1 VTTVGDSYAAGRS
14 ERPRRIVFAAL
25 LVSAIVCAGLAGGS
39 ITAVGAPSAP
49 TCRSGQTLFA
59 SGAVR
64 AFQVTDSNANQEAFV
79 CVSASAEPVVID
91 NPGPAIGVQAYNFHI
106 RGARLGFEI
115 YDVGL
120 GMGGSNSEIGWVDL
134 QTGEVAIGPA
144 DVLNDPIGYA
154 FAPDGTIA
162 VIAGTSCEVVAV
174 LQLRAKPFADVYRLG
189 SPRIVFTAHHGGLVH
204 WSIAITATTVTWRT
218 VSGTK
223 STAPWV
229 GSSTGTTPHAGDC

>member
-1 VTTVGDSYAAGRS
+1 VRS
-14 ERPRRIVFAAL
+14 ERGRRIALAAP
-25 LVSAIVCAGLAGGS
+25 LVSAILCAAGLAAGS
-39 ITAVGAPSAP
+39 VTAVGAPSAP

-64 AFQVTDSNANQEAFV
+64 AFQVTDTNANQEAFV
-79 CVSASAEPVVID
+79 CVSSSAEPVVID

-144 DVLNDPIGYA
+144 EVLNDPIGYA

-174 LQLRAKPFADVYRLG
+174 LPLRAKLFAGVYRLG
-189 SPRIVFTAHHGGLVH
+189 PPRIVFTAHHGGLVH

-218 VSGTK
+218 VSGSK
-223 STAPWV
+223 SSAPWV
-229 GSSTGTTPHAGDC
+229 GGSTETTPHTGGC